1 MLKKRLQ
8 VQKCKRHDSKKRGL
22 LSPLFFVKFLF
33 YAIIKSCQ
41 TKTHQGRET

>member
-1 MLKKRLQ
+1 MIPKKEGLKALF
-8 VQKCKRHDSKKRGL
+8 
-22 LSPLFFVKFLF
+22 FFVKFLF